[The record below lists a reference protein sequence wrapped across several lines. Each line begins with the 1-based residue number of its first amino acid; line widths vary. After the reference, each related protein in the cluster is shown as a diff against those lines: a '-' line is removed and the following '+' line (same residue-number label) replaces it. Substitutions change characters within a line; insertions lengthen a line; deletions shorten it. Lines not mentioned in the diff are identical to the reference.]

1 MGSTGIATAGI
12 GILIVGGFL
21 LILGLLW
28 CLMPFLIMGTNGRLD
43 RIIKQNAQI
52 IALLEKR
59 AP

>member
-1 MGSTGIATAGI
+1 MDPSGIATAGI

-59 AP
+59 TP